1 MSEPGEPGEGKALR
15 QLLLVIG
22 TVVLQYYLLARR
34 YYNIVVRY
42 AFAYAAI
49 HLYHMYPGKTYGD

>member
-34 YYNIVVRY
+34 YYNIVDRY

-49 HLYHMYPGKTYGD
+49 HLPHVPWQNIC